1 MSIETKMASIFTALV
16 GVLVLVIAAQCG
28 VAQPQQA
35 VQSSQQFET
44 QAEELTTT
52 ADEAAVD
59 EAEPDEEAAEN
70 HNQEEHEHNEM
81 VALSAIDLAEG
92 EKLKVVATTNIVGDL
107 VRNVGGDR
115 IELTTMLPIGTDPH
129 TFVPTAQDAAAVADA
144 QVVFINGL
152 HLEEFLEELIENAG
166 GEAPTVS
173 LATNVKIREFE
184 VLADEAHGH
193 DEDNHE
199 AEKHNEEA
207 EEHDKDE
214 EDYEEDEEGRE
225 KGGDHGEDEHGHD
238 HEGADPHIWM
248 TPANAVV
255 MVHNIE
261 SALSQLDPANAEIYE
276 ANAEAYE
283 AQLEEL
289 DAWVKSQIESIPA
302 ENRELVIDHE
312 ALGYYADRYGL
323 EIVGTVL
330 PANNTGAEPSA
341 QELTELQEAIQKFE
355 SKAVFVGTTVNPVL
369 AARVAEDT
377 GIKLVPLYTGS
388 LGEAGSGVE
397 TYLDFIRYNTIAI
410 VEALQ

>member
-1 MSIETKMASIFTALV
+1 MSINTKIFSILIIFTAL
-16 GVLVLVIAAQCG
+16 LLIATQCG
-28 VAQPQQA
+28 TAQPQQA
-35 VQSSQQFET
+35 AQSSQQTEMR
-44 QAEELTTT
+44 
-52 ADEAAVD
+52 ADEEHQKEHKDDSEVHGEEGEAHDKDEEHHHEDEYKHD
-59 EAEPDEEAAEN
+59 EAIE
-70 HNQEEHEHNEM
+70 
-81 VALSAIDLAEG
+81 LSAINLANG
-92 EKLKVVATTNIVGDL
+92 EKLKVLATTNIVGDL

-115 IELTTMLPIGTDPH
+115 IELTIMLPIGADPH
-129 TFVPTAQDAAAVADA
+129 TFVPTPQDTVAVADA

-173 LATNVKIREFE
+173 LATHVKIREFE
-184 VLADEAHGH
+184 ALIGEAHGH

-199 AEKHNEEA
+199 EEKHDEEA
-207 EEHDKDE
+207 EEPDEDE
-214 EDYEEDEEGRE
+214 EDLEEEEEGHDEDEP
-225 KGGDHGEDEHGHD
+225 GHA

-261 SALSQLDPANAEIYE
+261 SALSRLDPANAETYE

-289 DAWVKSQIESIPA
+289 DAWVKSQIESVPV
-302 ENRELVIDHE
+302 ENRELVTDHE
-312 ALGYYADRYGL
+312 ALGYYTDRYGL
-323 EIVGTVL
+323 EVVGTVL

-341 QELTELQEAIQKFE
+341 QELAELQEVIQKVE

-377 GIKLVPLYTGS
+377 NIKLIPLYTGS